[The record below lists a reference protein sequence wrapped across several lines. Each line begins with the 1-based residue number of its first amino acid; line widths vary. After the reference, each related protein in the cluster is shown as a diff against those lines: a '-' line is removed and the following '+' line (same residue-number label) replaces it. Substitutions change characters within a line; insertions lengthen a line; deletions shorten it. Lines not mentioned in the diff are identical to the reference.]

1 MTQLAPDH
9 QWGGSM
15 LERTQEEWDV
25 LTSEWQ
31 QAQAVLADRVIEHL
45 AGLDQE
51 KSVFPLTRLGHSLQ
65 VATRAAR
72 ANRDDE
78 YVFCALV
85 HDIGDTLAIY
95 NHADLGA
102 AVVKPFV
109 RPAYH
114 WMVQKHDVFQGYFF
128 WHFVGRDRNAR
139 EEYRGHPNFDLTAE
153 FCEDYDQVSFD
164 VNYANM
170 PLEEFQPLVRDLMS
184 RPWAHKNA

>member
-1 MTQLAPDH
+1 
-9 QWGGSM
+9 M

-31 QAQAVLADRVIEHL
+31 QAQDGLADRVIEHL

-85 HDIGDTLAIY
+85 HDIGDTLA
-95 NHADLGA
+95 HL
-102 AVVKPFV
+102 
-109 RPAYH
+109 
-114 WMVQKHDVFQGYFF
+114 
-128 WHFVGRDRNAR
+128 
-139 EEYRGHPNFDLTAE
+139 
-153 FCEDYDQVSFD
+153 
-164 VNYANM
+164 
-170 PLEEFQPLVRDLMS
+170 QPC
-184 RPWAHKNA
+184 